1 MFKQTKKGK
10 SDERKGRKANKST
23 ITSNS
28 GIKQVAMGSHHQEGT
43 QPDEQA
49 EKALNN
55 QETYP
60 FSESF
65 LDPDFLGQFL
75 DQNTNEIL
83 KNEIGTTS
91 KEEPQNIEYLAEK
104 PPNPFKSERKRGK
117 FAGSFSPKKRGSFRN
132 FFSKQKTSMSFKDL
146 VENNQTL
153 DPLRQIQS
161 ENNGQ
166 DKQRYHEREMETFFV
181 KREVGDP
188 KTHQTWRDFSELF
201 GYNVDKD
208 NQSSVLSVD
217 TAFNLSSCPP
227 QNSLQKKPSRV
238 SILKNIKSY
247 FKPQQEKVENASDD
261 TLLTPI
267 GPATIIKHSSD
278 SNKKLYQHP
287 FKNSGPKKVDASAI
301 DFHDFEFLRSSEDEL
316 FKPGNAKVS
325 RCSYPDC
332 RDRSN
337 NSKLLCT
344 LGTNQ
349 SSCSNYLPKK
359 KSDSKQSNVIE
370 SKGDGRFD
378 NRKALPP
385 SYGAKNVS
393 SECRKS
399 TVPVGSFQKFEQ
411 APDSSLPPKPTQS
424 EVVQNSTII
433 KPIRKRKISGCNL
446 KIKTEAEAEELE
458 GTSGPVFENFFVTEK
473 QARKSRSPTSNHS
486 LSKANPT
493 EISSNAHLSGHN
505 IVDKTIQQQKDS
517 KLVVPAKLQIGK
529 SVLKKS
535 NSVSPTRFSRKKN
548 YLVFKT
554 KNRAPPNT
562 ANSTSAFKK
571 FSRNDDSK
579 AVNDRQVH
587 DTSAMYPVSDTQSL
601 VSWHSRTS
609 KKVFHVVNQSRYGR
623 GRGRPTF
630 SGMDKLDKRRSDI
643 KGFKKYQ
650 INDEFPRKVGRI
662 TPDSPQ
668 ISMKEES
675 FETLKSNTL
684 KQFGIGIGRGK
695 KPKDKISIQE
705 QESNSGLGVE
715 IMNNL
720 KRWRERNSPC
730 FLHEL
735 LQASDQ
741 KPVSKNNQN
750 LEIIMEEKF
759 SSPNQPD
766 KQEV

>member
-1 MFKQTKKGK
+1 MFKQTKKGRI
-10 SDERKGRKANKST
+10 DERKGRKANKST

-28 GIKQVAMGSHHQEGT
+28 QSKLEGLDKHQEGT
-43 QPDEQA
+43 QPDDQV
-49 EKALNN
+49 EKASNN
-55 QETYP
+55 QDSYP

-91 KEEPQNIEYLAEK
+91 KEEPQSVEYLAEK

-132 FFSKQKTSMSFKDL
+132 FFSKQKISLSFKDL

-188 KTHQTWRDFSELF
+188 KTSKTWRDFSELF
-201 GYNVDKD
+201 GYNVEKD
-208 NQSSVLSVD
+208 NQSSILSVD
-217 TAFNLSSCPP
+217 ASFNLPSSSP
-227 QNSLQKKPSRV
+227 QNSPQKKASRA

-267 GPATIIKHSSD
+267 GPATIIKHTSD
-278 SNKKLYQHP
+278 SNKKLYQQHP
-287 FKNSGPKKVDASAI
+287 FKNTGPKKVDASAI
-301 DFHDFEFLRSSEDEL
+301 DFHDLEFLRSSEDEL

-359 KSDSKQSNVIE
+359 KADSKQSNVIE
-370 SKGDGRFD
+370 SKGDCRFD
-378 NRKALPP
+378 SRKAIPP

-399 TVPVGSFQKFEQ
+399 MAGSFHKYEQ

-458 GTSGPVFENFFVTEK
+458 GTSGPVFENFFVTER
-473 QARKSRSPTSNHS
+473 QTRKSRSPTSNHS
-486 LSKANPT
+486 LAKTNT
-493 EISSNAHLSGHN
+493 GEISSNAHLSGHN
-505 IVDKTIQQQKDS
+505 IVDKVIQSQKDS
-517 KLVVPAKLQIGK
+517 KIVVPGKLQIGK

-535 NSVSPTRFSRKKN
+535 NSVSPTRISRKKN

-554 KNRAPPNT
+554 KNRVPPNT

-579 AVNDRQVH
+579 AMNDHQIH
-587 DTSAMYPVSDTQSL
+587 DASAMYPVSDTQSL
-601 VSWHSRTS
+601 VSWHSRNS
-609 KKVFHVVNQSRYGR
+609 KKVLHVVNQTRYGR
-623 GRGRPTF
+623 GRGRPAF
-630 SGMDKLDKRRSDI
+630 SGMDKLDKRRSDT
-643 KGFKKYQ
+643 KGFIKKYQ

-684 KQFGIGIGRGK
+684 KQFGVGIGRGK
-695 KPKDKISIQE
+695 KPKEKANLQD

-735 LQASDQ
+735 LLASDQ